1 MLLCF
6 ITSFIVTSW
15 QWSRKRAPPTATL
28 ETLRKQLQLKS
39 NFAFLPSSTQDF
51 LLFLLPPPSP
61 PWVSQSIYLSCSWL
75 WGKHIC
81 DWNPA
86 EVQKEEKNSRALE
99 VLLYVN
105 LNQSCSDSFLIP
117 SGISRTSTNFP
128 IDFWKYIPTADDD
141 KVHQSA
147 LNIFI
152 ILGLLHD
159 LRNFWMQICNS
170 MVFNLMRGGGGRK
183 WIWGHSSWK
192 IQIIFC
198 WVKQVMKMK
207 AFSRP
212 LLWVHNV
219 FLVNLES

>member
-39 NFAFLPSSTQDF
+39 NFAFLLRVQDF
-51 LLFLLPPPSP
+51 FVVES
-61 PWVSQSIYLSCSWL
+61 VSQSIYLSCSCL

-192 IQIIFC
+192 I
-198 WVKQVMKMK
+198 
-207 AFSRP
+207 
-212 LLWVHNV
+212 
-219 FLVNLES
+219 

>member
-1 MLLCF
+1 MSAVKWGEFWWIKNKIPRNSKKCKCCCASLLHSLWHHDNGQGKELRPQLPLRHWESSCNSKV
-6 ITSFIVTSW
+6 TLLSF
-15 QWSRKRAPPTATL
+15 
-28 ETLRKQLQLKS
+28 LRVLRT
-39 NFAFLPSSTQDF
+39 FFL
-51 LLFLLPPPSP
+51 LLPPPSP

-192 IQIIFC
+192 I
-198 WVKQVMKMK
+198 
-207 AFSRP
+207 
-212 LLWVHNV
+212 
-219 FLVNLES
+219 